1 MAFIS
6 GPRLSSPMVRVRTTK
21 ATGRVLVARLLP
33 GEDILG
39 SIEEIAN
46 ENKIQSAH
54 LSMIGAVSGV
64 HLGYFD
70 RELNSYKDFTVEED
84 LEIISGIGNIS
95 RHDGKYIVHA
105 HIVAAD
111 KAGRCYGGH
120 LLGGCEVSVTIELVI
135 TEIPELTRTRDE
147 KTGLNL
153 LNI

>member
-1 MAFIS
+1 
-6 GPRLSSPMVRVRTTK
+6 MVRVHTTK

-33 GEDILG
+33 GEDILS
-39 SIEEIAN
+39 SIEKIAD

-54 LSMIGAVSGV
+54 FSMIGAVSRV

-84 LEIISGIGNIS
+84 LEVVSGIGNVS
-95 RHDGKYIVHA
+95 RHDGKYVVHA
-105 HIVAAD
+105 HIVVAD
-111 KAGRCYGGH
+111 EIGRCYGGH

-135 TEIPELTRTRDE
+135 TEIPEMTRTRDE
-147 KTGLNL
+147 KSGLNL